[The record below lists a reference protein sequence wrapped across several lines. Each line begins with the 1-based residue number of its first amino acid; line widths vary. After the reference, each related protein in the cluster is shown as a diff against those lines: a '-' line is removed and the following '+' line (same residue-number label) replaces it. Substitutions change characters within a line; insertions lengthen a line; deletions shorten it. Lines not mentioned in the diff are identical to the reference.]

1 MSHLTL
7 KIIPLSAPWEGHLLS
22 VSGFPVPEPELSS
35 AQLFLQ
41 NLSGTL
47 AGQGGL
53 ASEVFVQFNQL
64 HRGDGPARLAANVRA
79 WMPQSGLG
87 AFPDEPPP
95 AGYTKEDFE
104 DLAPGEKPRPL
115 VHQLF
120 RITTSQQARDQA
132 QDVMLGLGT
141 VVRAWISGKT
151 EAFLDRGR
159 QLLLPPI
166 KDPMF
171 TAFPFYVPLFQLKT
185 LAGARP
191 AQLDD
196 WFCGASVYIRE
207 SAEDNAILIASRE
220 PLEPIFKQLGGK
232 FDDREKPVWQFDY

>member
-7 KIIPLSAPWEGHLLS
+7 KVISLAAPWEAHLLS
-22 VSGFPVPEPELSS
+22 VSGFPAPESELSP

-41 NLSGTL
+41 NLSGIL

-64 HRGDGPARLAANVRA
+64 HRRDGPARFGAYVRA
-79 WMPQSGLG
+79 WMPRVGLG

-104 DLAPGEKPRPL
+104 GLAPGEKPRPL
-115 VHQLF
+115 MHQLF

-132 QDVMLGLGT
+132 RDVMLGLGT
-141 VVRAWISGKT
+141 VVQVWISGKT
-151 EAFLDRGR
+151 EVFLDRGR

-166 KDPMF
+166 KDPML
-171 TAFPFYVPLFQLKT
+171 TAFTFYVPLFRVKT
-185 LAGARP
+185 LAGAST
-191 AQLDD
+191 AQLED

-220 PLEPIFKQLGGK
+220 PLESIFKQLGGK